1 MVITNQAGMGSGK
14 LKKEDFRL
22 KVSQIVKK
30 LDVPIQLFCATA
42 KWVNFYTVKKITIL
56 MFFVIQALCFPV
68 SRIPK
73 TTKNDTKCHL
83 IF

>member
-42 KWVNFYTVKKITIL
+42 KWVNFFTL
-56 MFFVIQALCFPV
+56 L
-68 SRIPK
+68 
-73 TTKNDTKCHL
+73 KNSYSNVFCYPG
-83 IF
+83 IVFSGQ